1 MTLREEIQQAYP
13 SKSVKRCKIRVIDE
27 EYAEVFNLTVN
38 KIYNAVYVKIAPQE
52 TECVYRVVV
61 FYKNDNDAYIHS
73 YYRHQEHTEFTIE
86 EFNSNVW
93 WIEMIKENKEECDYS

>member
-38 KIYNAVYVKIAPQE
+38 KIYNAVYVKIASQE

-61 FYKNDNDAYIHS
+61 FYKNDNGAYIHS
-73 YYRHQEHTEFTIE
+73 YYRHQEHTEFTID
-86 EFNSNVW
+86 EFNGSVW
-93 WIEMIKENKEECDYS
+93 WVEMISDE

>member
-1 MTLREEIQQAYP
+1 MTSLEEIQQAYP

-27 EYAEVFNLTVN
+27 EHAEVFNLTVN

-61 FYKNDNDAYIHS
+61 FYKNDNGAYIHS
-73 YYRHQEHTEFTIE
+73 YYRHQEHTEFTID
-86 EFNSNVW
+86 EFNGSVW
-93 WIEMIKENKEECDYS
+93 WVEMISDE

>member
-1 MTLREEIQQAYP
+1 MTLLEEIQQAYP

-38 KIYNAVYVKIAPQE
+38 KIYNAVYVKIASQE

-61 FYKNDNDAYIHS
+61 FYKNDNGAYIHS

-86 EFNSNVW
+86 EFNGSVW
-93 WIEMIKENKEECDYS
+93 WVEMISDE